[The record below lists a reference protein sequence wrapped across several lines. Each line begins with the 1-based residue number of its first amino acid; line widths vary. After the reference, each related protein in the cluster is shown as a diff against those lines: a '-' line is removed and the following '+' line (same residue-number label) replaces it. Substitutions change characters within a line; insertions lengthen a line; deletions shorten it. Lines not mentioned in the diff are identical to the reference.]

1 MLSRRVLSGCCC
13 CCSWDRNGKGTSS
26 LIAYAIGQ
34 RTLIVGEGSLYSWP
48 PVDQQINHCTAGL
61 NHCTAGLQ
69 LTNDENTHRWGR
81 FTVQLASSLASLDL
95 TNSDTSPNGE
105 VLCLGPWLSKVHFI
119 KPPPLVTLKT
129 ASSKPTIGWRLTS
142 HKRMIFAA
150 MNHTCLLHNYRYQ
163 TECRWFA
170 NTINLTA

>member
-1 MLSRRVLSGCCC
+1 MTYDKSQSEWLHLKRRHLCEKATLGDCCTQMLSRRVLSGCCC

-69 LTNDENTHRWGR
+69 LTHDENTHRWGR

-119 KPPPLVTLKT
+119 KPPTP
-129 ASSKPTIGWRLTS
+129 SKS
-142 HKRMIFAA
+142 
-150 MNHTCLLHNYRYQ
+150 
-163 TECRWFA
+163 
-170 NTINLTA
+170 